1 MTRFKEDVKHTIL
14 KMLYNK
20 KHKRGQSV
28 VENSFGILKKTFK
41 ND

>member
-1 MTRFKEDVKHTIL
+1 MTQFKEDVKHAIL